1 MIDAGVLL
9 LGLLAQSPL
18 SDAND
23 APSAVRF
30 DQRGFIENSTV
41 VYPQTA
47 PNDSGRV
54 VDELLFREEASYKFA
69 PWLTISG
76 AFDARTDSH
85 RQTARD
91 GVVDA
96 DDRSIQRPD
105 FSVRRLSATIHR
117 GKITAEIGRQL
128 IRWGKTDILNPT
140 DRFAPRDYLSSVVDT
155 DFLGV
160 TAARVT
166 YESGGDTVDLIWQPW
181 FTPSRTPLLNQRWT
195 VLPAGAAG
203 VSILDAGSRYPGGS
217 QYGARWNHIGP
228 GYEYSLCFF
237 DGNQN
242 LPSFQPVIVEALHPP
257 ADDIGFPV
265 ATASIGIQRTYP
277 KLRLYGGDA
286 AVPLPW
292 LTVKGEAA
300 YFTSSTPGAE
310 EYALYVIQ
318 LERQVKEWSFVGGYA
333 GSVVTRDAASPLQFA
348 PDRGFAK
355 SFVGRAGLTIDANRS
370 LAIETG
376 VRAGGSFVRFEYSQ
390 LFGQHWRATG
400 GIAWIRGDM
409 TDFLGEYRRN
419 SYGSLALR
427 YSF

>member
-1 MIDAGVLL
+1 MMNAGVLL
-9 LGLLAQSPL
+9 AVMFVQS
-18 SDAND
+18 
-23 APSAVRF
+23 F
-30 DQRGFIENSTV
+30 EQRGFIENSTV
-41 VYPQTA
+41 GYPQTT
-47 PNDSGRV
+47 PNDSGHV
-54 VDELLFREEASYKFA
+54 VDEALFREEASYKFA
-69 PWLTISG
+69 PWFTLSG

-91 GVVDA
+91 GVVDV
-96 DDRSIQRPD
+96 DDRSVLRPA

-117 GKITAEIGRQL
+117 GKLTAEIGRQF

-140 DRFAPRDYLSSVVDT
+140 DRFAPKDYLSNVVDA

-166 YESGGDTVDLIWQPW
+166 YESGGNTVDLVWQPW

-195 VLPAGAAG
+195 ALPAQAAG
-203 VSILDAGSRYPGGS
+203 VNIVDAGARYPGGS
-217 QYGARWNHIGP
+217 QYGARWNHVGS

-237 DGNQN
+237 DGYQN
-242 LPSFQPVIVEALHPP
+242 LPSFDVLLTPQ
-257 ADDIGFPV
+257 
-265 ATASIGIQRTYP
+265 TASVAPLVNVTRTYP
-277 KLRLYGGDA
+277 SLRLYGGDV

-292 LTVKGEAA
+292 VTIKGEAA

-318 LERQVKEWSFVGGYA
+318 VERQVKEWSLVGGYA
-333 GSVVTRDAASPLQFA
+333 GSAVTRDAASPLQFA

-370 LAIETG
+370 LAIETA

-409 TDFLGEYRRN
+409 TDFLGEYRLN
-419 SYGSLALR
+419 SYGSLAIR

>member
-1 MIDAGVLL
+1 MIDVGVMLAV
-9 LGLLAQSPL
+9 LLAQK
-18 SDAND
+18 
-23 APSAVRF
+23 F
-30 DQRGFIENSTV
+30 EQRGFVENSTV

-69 PWLTISG
+69 PWFTVSG
-76 AFDARTDSH
+76 SFDARTDSH

-91 GVVDA
+91 AVVDA
-96 DDRSIQRPD
+96 DDRSILRPA
-105 FSVRRLSATIHR
+105 FSLRRLSATIHR
-117 GKITAEIGRQL
+117 GKLTAEIGRQL

-140 DRFAPRDYLSSVVDT
+140 DRFAPKDYLSSVVDA

-160 TAARVT
+160 SAARVT
-166 YESGGDTVDLIWQPW
+166 YESGGDTVDVVWQPW

-195 VLPAGAAG
+195 APPAEAAG
-203 VSILDAGSRYPGGS
+203 VSIVDAGARDPGGS
-217 QYGARWNHIGP
+217 QYGARWNHIGS

-237 DGNQN
+237 DGFQN
-242 LPSFQPVIVEALHPP
+242 LPSFDVLFTPLPPTTVALTR
-257 ADDIGFPV
+257 V
-265 ATASIGIQRTYP
+265 YP
-277 KLRLYGGDA
+277 RLRLYGGDA
-286 AVPLPW
+286 AVPLRW
-292 LTVKGEAA
+292 LTIKGEAA

-370 LAIETG
+370 LAIETA
-376 VRAGGSFVRFEYSQ
+376 VRSGGSFVRFEYSQ

-400 GIAWIRGDM
+400 GIAWVRGDM
-409 TDFLGEYRRN
+409 DDFLGQYRRN
-419 SYGSLALR
+419 SYGSLAIR

>member
-1 MIDAGVLL
+1 MIVTPACCCWWLCSRS
-9 LGLLAQSPL
+9 Q
-18 SDAND
+18 
-23 APSAVRF
+23 F
-30 DQRGFIENSTV
+30 EQRGFIENRTV
-41 VYPQTA
+41 AYPQTA

-69 PWLTISG
+69 PWLTVNG
-76 AFDARTDSH
+76 GFDARTDSH

-91 GVVDA
+91 GAVDA
-96 DDRSIQRPD
+96 DDRSIQRPA

-117 GKITAEIGRQL
+117 GKVTAEIGRQL

-140 DRFAPRDYLSSVVDT
+140 DRFAPKDYLSSVVDT

-160 TAARVT
+160 SAARVT
-166 YESGGDTVDLIWQPW
+166 YESGGDTVDLVWQPW

-195 VLPAGAAG
+195 ALPPEAAG
-203 VSILDAGSRYPGGS
+203 VSIVDAGARYPGGS
-217 QYGARWNHIGP
+217 QYGARWNHIGS

-237 DGNQN
+237 DGYQN
-242 LPSFQPVIVEALHPP
+242 LPSFDAAFTPSDAVGGVDADVSGFAAVRRRCGGSAALAHDQRRSRVLHVVDSGSGRVRAVRDP
-257 ADDIGFPV
+257 AR
-265 ATASIGIQRTYP
+265 TAGEGVVVRRRIRGQR
-277 KLRLYGGDA
+277 GDA
-286 AVPLPW
+286 
-292 LTVKGEAA
+292 
-300 YFTSSTPGAE
+300 
-310 EYALYVIQ
+310 
-318 LERQVKEWSFVGGYA
+318 R
-333 GSVVTRDAASPLQFA
+333 RAASPLQFA

-370 LAIETG
+370 LAIETA

-409 TDFLGEYRRN
+409 TDFLGQYRRN
-419 SYGSLALR
+419 SYGSLAIR